1 LEKEGDNMK
10 KWYVLLFS
18 FALILSGC
26 GGGDDES
33 TDQPATDRDDAGGTV
48 DVAAA
53 EEIYKNSACIGCH
66 GAQLGGGAGPSLEQI
81 GSRKS
86 KEEILTVIHEGQGS
100 MAGGLLKGE
109 DAEIVAAWLATM
121 K

>member
-1 LEKEGDNMK
+1 MK
-10 KWYVLLFS
+10 KWYILLFS
-18 FALILSGC
+18 FALILTGC
-26 GGGDDES
+26 GGADEEGTEQQPQEREDD
-33 TDQPATDRDDAGGTV
+33 GGTV

-66 GAQLGGGAGPSLEQI
+66 GAQLGGGAGPSLKEV

-86 KEEILTVIHEGQGS
+86 KEEILKVIHEGQGS

>member
-1 LEKEGDNMK
+1 MK
-10 KWYVLLFS
+10 KWYILLFS
-18 FALILSGC
+18 FALILTGC
-26 GGGDDES
+26 GGADEEEGTEQQPQEREDDS
-33 TDQPATDRDDAGGTV
+33 GTV

-66 GAQLGGGAGPSLEQI
+66 GAKLGGGAGPSLKEV

-86 KEEILTVIHEGQGS
+86 KAEILKVIHEGQGS